1 MVSSNKTDKDHVQ
14 MPVNEESDKAS
25 TNKKVIPMP
34 KELKDL
40 GFKGIAKA
48 EKPLTKE
55 QEDMLREREADLE
68 KQGINVRTKVN
79 LKGLFEKGF
88 QSEDWINATSLD
100 LPARLKYKSFD
111 EYEGKYG
118 GTYRYYFEDSEG
130 RDIRLLCKGKTFN
143 DLIKKHVPI
152 GSQIDLFKNDQ
163 NYWVFEPA

>member
-1 MVSSNKTDKDHVQ
+1 MVSSNKTDKDHVS
-14 MPVNEESDKAS
+14 MPVDEESDETS

-55 QEDMLREREADLE
+55 QEDMLREREADF
-68 KQGINVRTKVN
+68 GFNPNTKVN
-79 LKGLFEKGF
+79 IKGLFEKGF

-111 EYEGKYG
+111 EYEGKFG
-118 GTYRYYFEDSEG
+118 HTNRYYFEDSEG

-152 GSQIDLFKNDQ
+152 GSRIDLFKNGQ
-163 NYWVFEPA
+163 NYWIFEPA